1 MQQRSAA
8 QLYALVFGV
17 LLVAGG
23 IIGFFYSA
31 SFAVGDALDSQRAI
45 GLLAIN
51 GWHNTVHLLTG
62 AIGLAVAGSA
72 AAARSYALILGVV
85 YLLLAILGFL
95 VFGDSV
101 LQIMPLNN
109 EDNVLHLL
117 IGAAGIGSYTASSP
131 RATPG
136 TA

>member
-1 MQQRSAA
+1 MHQRSAA
-8 QLYALVFGV
+8 QLYSLVFGV

-23 IIGFFYSA
+23 IIGFFYTA
-31 SFAVGDALDSQRAI
+31 DFAVGDAMERERALLLDV
-45 GLLAIN
+45 N

-95 VFGDSV
+95 VFGDTV
-101 LQIMPLNN
+101 LQILPLNT
-109 EDNVLHLL
+109 EDNILHLL
-117 IGAAGIGSYTASSP
+117 IGAAGIGTYTASSP
-131 RATPG
+131 SAAPSTI
-136 TA
+136 